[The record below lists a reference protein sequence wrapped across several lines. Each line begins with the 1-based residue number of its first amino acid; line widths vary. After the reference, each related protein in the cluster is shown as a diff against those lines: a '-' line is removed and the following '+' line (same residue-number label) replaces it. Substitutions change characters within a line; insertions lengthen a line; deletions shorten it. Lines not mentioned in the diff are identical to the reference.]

1 MATLSSSTPVQRPL
15 SSQEYRYRQAETG
28 ELVGQAIFTALVVAL
43 FFELGVILFK
53 VLGPLIQSSPRL
65 LGSELKVDE
74 TLTRALASA
83 LTLLAPFAAYVAS
96 GVKLRDLAAF
106 DRRRAVRVALTATT
120 IVYMLVTMGQYVF
133 QVGPFAEKPSLEMSF
148 RQTDEGVLVTDVVPG
163 GTADR
168 AGIKVGDLIVAIGRA
183 PTTAAELEEKIALAK
198 FESKIGLRVSRD
210 GQEELMPVE
219 VVPVMEI
226 GLAPLV
232 GGLIL
237 ALILAVIALFWPGGL
252 TPYVLMVVIMIP
264 LMVGY
269 LWLIVATFSYRTE
282 GLLPVDA
289 SGNFGGFTLRNWEFL
304 TRAGTSSYP
313 SIWRI
318 TLNTLVIASSMAIIV
333 LTVSSM
339 AGYALSRMNFPG
351 RRAFLSLTLILHG
364 FPAVTLLIAIFF
376 VLRNIGKVPVLGDYF
391 GFNTRG
397 GIALVMVAFEM
408 PLGVWLMKGF
418 FDNIPWDMERSALI
432 DGASRWRTFWEIL
445 LPQIRPGILAL
456 GTFAFISGW
465 GAYLIPQTYS
475 IGTRTATL
483 AVYITQL
490 TGDTAPVNWNEVA
503 AVGLYQMIPVFIIF
517 IFAQEYLLN
526 IYAGGTKG
534 TS

>member
-1 MATLSSSTPVQRPL
+1 MATLTPVAPTPRPL
-15 SSQEYRYRQAETG
+15 TSQEFQYRQAETG
-28 ELVGQAIFTALVVAL
+28 ELVGQAVFTALIVVL
-43 FFELGVILFK
+43 FFELGVVLFK

-65 LGSELKVDE
+65 LGSDLKVDE
-74 TLTRALASA
+74 TLTRALANA
-83 LTLLAPFAAYVAS
+83 LTLLAPFAAYAAC
-96 GVKLRDLAAF
+96 GVKMRELAAF
-106 DRRRAVRVALTATT
+106 DRRRAMRVAITATV
-120 IVYMLVTMGQYVF
+120 IVYVIVTMGQYVF

-148 RQTDEGVLVTDVVPG
+148 RQTDEGILVTQVVPG
-163 GTADR
+163 GTADK

-183 PTTAAELEEKIALAK
+183 PTDLEGLKTKIALSK
-198 FESKIGLRVSRD
+198 FESKIGLRVVRD
-210 GQEELMPVE
+210 GQEDLVPVE

-226 GLAPLV
+226 GLAPLL

-237 ALILAVIALFWPGGL
+237 ALFVATVAVFWPGGL

-264 LMVGY
+264 LLIGY

-289 SGNFGGFTLRNWEFL
+289 NGNFGGFTLRNWEFL

-333 LTVSSM
+333 LIVSSM

-351 RRAFLSLTLILHG
+351 RRAFLSLTLILHS

-418 FDNIPWDMERSALI
+418 FDHIPWDMERSALI

-483 AVYITQL
+483 AVYVTQL
-490 TGDTAPVNWNEVA
+490 MGDTAPVNWNEVA
-503 AVGLYQMIPVFIIF
+503 AVGLYQMIPVFVIF
-517 IFAQEYLLN
+517 LFAQEYLLN